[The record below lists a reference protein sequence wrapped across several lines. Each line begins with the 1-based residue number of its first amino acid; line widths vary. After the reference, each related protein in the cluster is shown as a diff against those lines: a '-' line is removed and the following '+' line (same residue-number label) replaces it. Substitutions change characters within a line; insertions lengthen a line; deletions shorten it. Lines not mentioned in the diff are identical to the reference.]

1 LKILI
6 VPFNNNLN
14 IKKSKKKT
22 MTTFKNLRLLT
33 ILFSAI
39 TIVSC
44 SNDDDAAPEEENE
57 VEVFTDVT
65 LIFTNTADPS
75 NVVRASAQDPDGTG
89 IQELQILDAIT
100 LAADTEYTLAYEILN
115 ALDPTDV
122 ENIGDEILEEDNE
135 HQFFFSFTEDV
146 FANPTG
152 NGNIDA
158 AADPINYNDQ
168 DENGNPVGLS
178 TTWTTASATSS
189 GESFT
194 VRLQHQPDVKTAT
207 SGSNDGD
214 TDFALT
220 FLMNIQ

>member
-1 LKILI
+1 M
-6 VPFNNNLN
+6 
-14 IKKSKKKT
+14 KT
-22 MTTFKNLRLLT
+22 INPFKNLQLLA
-33 ILFSAI
+33 ILFSVI
-39 TIVSC
+39 TIIGC
-44 SNDDDAAPEEENE
+44 SNDDDVAPEEENE

-65 LIFTNTADPS
+65 LVFTNTADV
-75 NVVRASAQDPDGTG
+75 NDVVTASAQDPDGTG

-100 LAADTEYTLAYEILN
+100 LAADTEYTLTYEILN
-115 ALDPTDV
+115 ALDPVDI
-122 ENIGDEILEEDNE
+122 EDIGSEILEEDNE
-135 HQFFFSFTEDV
+135 HQFFFSFTENV

-158 AADPINYNDQ
+158 AADPINYNDA

-178 TTWTTASATSS
+178 STWTTSSTASS
-189 GESFT
+189 GASFT

-220 FLMNIQ
+220 FALNIE

>member
-1 LKILI
+1 M
-6 VPFNNNLN
+6 
-14 IKKSKKKT
+14 KT
-22 MTTFKNLRLLT
+22 INPFKNLQLLA
-33 ILFSAI
+33 ILFSVI
-39 TIVSC
+39 TIIGC
-44 SNDDDAAPEEENE
+44 SNDDDVAPEEENE

-65 LIFTNTADPS
+65 LVFTNTADV
-75 NVVRASAQDPDGTG
+75 NDVVTASAQDPDGTG

-100 LAADTEYTLAYEILN
+100 LASDTEYTLTYEILN
-115 ALDPTDV
+115 ALDPADI
-122 ENIGDEILEEDNE
+122 EDIGSEILEEDNE
-135 HQFFFSFTEDV
+135 HQFFFSFTENV

-158 AADPINYNDQ
+158 AADSINYNDA

-178 TTWTTASATSS
+178 STWTTSSTASS
-189 GESFT
+189 GASFT

-220 FLMNIQ
+220 FALNIQ

>member
-1 LKILI
+1 M
-6 VPFNNNLN
+6 
-14 IKKSKKKT
+14 KT
-22 MTTFKNLRLLT
+22 INPFKNLQLLA
-33 ILFSAI
+33 ILFSVI
-39 TIVSC
+39 TIVGC
-44 SNDDDAAPEEENE
+44 SKDDDVAPEEENE

-65 LIFTNTADPS
+65 LVFTNTADV
-75 NVVRASAQDPDGTG
+75 NDVVTASAQDPDGTG

-100 LAADTEYTLAYEILN
+100 LASDTEYTLTYEILN
-115 ALDPTDV
+115 ALDPVDI
-122 ENIGDEILEEDNE
+122 EDIGSEILEEDNE
-135 HQFFFSFTEDV
+135 HQFFFSFTENV

-158 AADPINYNDQ
+158 AADPINYNDA

-178 TTWTTASATSS
+178 STWTTSSTASS
-189 GESFT
+189 GASFT

-220 FLMNIQ
+220 FALNIQ

>member
-1 LKILI
+1 M
-6 VPFNNNLN
+6 
-14 IKKSKKKT
+14 KT
-22 MTTFKNLRLLT
+22 INPFKNLQLLE
-33 ILFSAI
+33 ILFSVI
-39 TIVSC
+39 TIIGC
-44 SNDDDAAPEEENE
+44 SNDDDVAPEEENE

-65 LIFTNTADPS
+65 LVFTNTADV
-75 NVVRASAQDPDGTG
+75 NDVVTASAQDPDGTG

-100 LAADTEYTLAYEILN
+100 LAADTEYTLTYEILN
-115 ALDPTDV
+115 ALDPVDI
-122 ENIGDEILEEDNE
+122 EDIGSEILEEDNE
-135 HQFFFSFTEDV
+135 HQFFFSFTENV

-158 AADPINYNDQ
+158 AADPINYNDA

-178 TTWTTASATSS
+178 STWTTSSTASS
-189 GESFT
+189 GASFT

-220 FLMNIQ
+220 FALNIE

>member
-1 LKILI
+1 M
-6 VPFNNNLN
+6 
-14 IKKSKKKT
+14 KT
-22 MTTFKNLRLLT
+22 INPFKNLQLLA
-33 ILFSAI
+33 ILFSVI
-39 TIVSC
+39 TIIGC
-44 SNDDDAAPEEENE
+44 SNDDDVAPEEENE

-65 LIFTNTADPS
+65 LVFTNTADV
-75 NVVRASAQDPDGTG
+75 NDVVTASAQDPDGTG

-100 LAADTEYTLAYEILN
+100 LASDTEYTLTYEILN
-115 ALDPTDV
+115 ALDPADI
-122 ENIGDEILEEDNE
+122 EDIGSEILEEDNE
-135 HQFFFSFTEDV
+135 HQFFFSFTENV

-158 AADPINYNDQ
+158 AADPINYNDA

-178 TTWTTASATSS
+178 STWTTSSTASS
-189 GESFT
+189 GASFT

-220 FLMNIQ
+220 FALNIK

>member
-1 LKILI
+1 M
-6 VPFNNNLN
+6 
-14 IKKSKKKT
+14 KT
-22 MTTFKNLRLLT
+22 INPFKNLQLLA
-33 ILFSAI
+33 ILFSFI
-39 TIVSC
+39 TIIGC
-44 SNDDDAAPEEENE
+44 STEDDIAPEEENE

-65 LIFTNTADPS
+65 LIFTNMADNS
-75 NVVRASAQDPDGTG
+75 DVVRASAQDPDGTG

-100 LAADTEYTLAYEILN
+100 LAADTEYTLTYEILN
-115 ALDPTDV
+115 ALDPTDI

-135 HQFFFSFTEDV
+135 HQFFFSFTENV

-158 AADPINYNDQ
+158 TADPINYNDA

-178 TTWTTASATSS
+178 STWTTSSTASSEA
-189 GESFT
+189 SFT

-220 FLMNIQ
+220 FALNIQ

>member
-1 LKILI
+1 M
-6 VPFNNNLN
+6 
-14 IKKSKKKT
+14 KT
-22 MTTFKNLRLLT
+22 INPFKNLQLLA
-33 ILFSAI
+33 ILFSVI
-39 TIVSC
+39 SIIGC
-44 SNDDDAAPEEENE
+44 STTDDDIPEEENE
-57 VEVFTDVT
+57 IEVFTDVT
-65 LIFTNTADPS
+65 LIFTNTADNS
-75 NVVRASAQDPDGTG
+75 DVVRASAQDPDGTG

-100 LAADTEYTLAYEILN
+100 LAADTEYTLTFEILN
-115 ALDPTDV
+115 ALDPADV

-135 HQFFFSFTEDV
+135 HQFFFSFTENV

-158 AADPINYNDQ
+158 TADPINYNDQ

-178 TTWTTASATSS
+178 TNWVTASTTSS
-189 GESFT
+189 EKSFT

-220 FLMNIQ
+220 FALNIQ

>member
-1 LKILI
+1 M
-6 VPFNNNLN
+6 
-14 IKKSKKKT
+14 KT
-22 MTTFKNLRLLT
+22 INPFKNLQLLA
-33 ILFSAI
+33 ILFSVI
-39 TIVSC
+39 TIIGC
-44 SNDDDAAPEEENE
+44 STEDDIAPEEENE

-65 LIFTNTADPS
+65 LIFTNTADNS
-75 NVVRASAQDPDGTG
+75 DVVRASAQDPDGTG

-100 LAADTEYTLAYEILN
+100 LAADTEYTLTYEILN

-135 HQFFFSFTEDV
+135 HQFFFSFTENV

-152 NGNIDA
+152 NGNIDT
-158 AADPINYNDQ
+158 AADPINYNDA

-178 TTWTTASATSS
+178 SAWTTSSTASS
-189 GESFT
+189 GASFT

-220 FLMNIQ
+220 FDLSIQ

>member
-1 LKILI
+1 M
-6 VPFNNNLN
+6 
-14 IKKSKKKT
+14 KT
-22 MTTFKNLRLLT
+22 INPFKNLQLLA
-33 ILFSAI
+33 ILFSVI
-39 TIVSC
+39 TMIGC
-44 SNDDDAAPEEENE
+44 SNEDDIAPEEENE

-65 LIFTNTADPS
+65 LIFTNTADNS
-75 NVVRASAQDPDGTG
+75 DVVRASAQDPDGTG

-100 LAADTEYTLAYEILN
+100 LAADTEYTLTYEILN
-115 ALDPTDV
+115 ALDPADV
-122 ENIGDEILEEDNE
+122 EDIGNEILEEDNE
-135 HQFFFSFTEDV
+135 HQFFFSFTENV

-158 AADPINYNDQ
+158 AADPINYNDA

-178 TTWTTASATSS
+178 STWTTSSTASS
-189 GESFT
+189 GASFT

-220 FLMNIQ
+220 FALNIQ

>member
-1 LKILI
+1 M
-6 VPFNNNLN
+6 
-14 IKKSKKKT
+14 KT
-22 MTTFKNLRLLT
+22 INPFKNLQLLA
-33 ILFSAI
+33 ILFSVI
-39 TIVSC
+39 TIIGC
-44 SNDDDAAPEEENE
+44 SNDDDVAPEEENE

-65 LIFTNTADPS
+65 LVFTNTADV
-75 NVVRASAQDPDGTG
+75 NDVVTASAQDPDGTG

-100 LAADTEYTLAYEILN
+100 LAGDTEYTLTYEILN
-115 ALDPTDV
+115 ALDPADI
-122 ENIGDEILEEDNE
+122 EDIGDEILEEDNE
-135 HQFFFSFTEDV
+135 HQFFFSFTENV

-158 AADPINYNDQ
+158 AADPINYNDA

-178 TTWTTASATSS
+178 STWTTSSTASS
-189 GESFT
+189 GASFT

-220 FLMNIQ
+220 FALNIK

>member
-1 LKILI
+1 M
-6 VPFNNNLN
+6 
-14 IKKSKKKT
+14 KT
-22 MTTFKNLRLLT
+22 INPFKNLQLLA
-33 ILFSAI
+33 ILFSVI
-39 TIVSC
+39 TIVGC
-44 SNDDDAAPEEENE
+44 SKDDDVAPEEENE

-65 LIFTNTADPS
+65 LVFTNTADV
-75 NVVRASAQDPDGTG
+75 NDVVTASAQDPDGTG

-100 LAADTEYTLAYEILN
+100 LASDTEYTLTYEILN
-115 ALDPTDV
+115 ALDPADI
-122 ENIGDEILEEDNE
+122 EDIGSEILEEDNE
-135 HQFFFSFTEDV
+135 HQFFFSFTENV

-158 AADPINYNDQ
+158 AADPINYNDA

-178 TTWTTASATSS
+178 STWTTSSTASS
-189 GESFT
+189 GASFT

-220 FLMNIQ
+220 FSLNIQ

>member
-1 LKILI
+1 M
-6 VPFNNNLN
+6 
-14 IKKSKKKT
+14 KT
-22 MTTFKNLRLLT
+22 INPFKNLQLLA
-33 ILFSAI
+33 ILFSVI
-39 TIVSC
+39 TIIGC
-44 SNDDDAAPEEENE
+44 SKDDDVAPEEENE

-65 LIFTNTADPS
+65 LVFTNTADV
-75 NVVRASAQDPDGTG
+75 NDVVRASAQDPDGTG

-100 LAADTEYTLAYEILN
+100 LAGDTEYTLTYEILN
-115 ALDPTDV
+115 ALDPADI
-122 ENIGDEILEEDNE
+122 EDIGDEILEEDNE
-135 HQFFFSFTEDV
+135 HQFFFSFTENV

-158 AADPINYNDQ
+158 AADPINYNDA

-178 TTWTTASATSS
+178 STWTTSSTASS
-189 GESFT
+189 GASFT

-220 FLMNIQ
+220 FALNIK

>member
-1 LKILI
+1 M
-6 VPFNNNLN
+6 
-14 IKKSKKKT
+14 KT
-22 MTTFKNLRLLT
+22 INPFKNLQLLA
-33 ILFSAI
+33 ILFSVI
-39 TIVSC
+39 TIIGC
-44 SNDDDAAPEEENE
+44 SNDDDIAPEEENE

-65 LIFTNTADPS
+65 LVFTNTADV
-75 NVVRASAQDPDGTG
+75 NDVVTASAQDPDGTG

-100 LAADTEYTLAYEILN
+100 LAADTEYTLTYEILN
-115 ALDPTDV
+115 ALDPADI
-122 ENIGDEILEEDNE
+122 EDIGSEILEEDNE
-135 HQFFFSFTEDV
+135 HQFFFSFTENV

-158 AADPINYNDQ
+158 AADPINYNDA

-178 TTWTTASATSS
+178 STWTTSSTASS
-189 GESFT
+189 GASFT

-220 FLMNIQ
+220 FALNIK

>member
-1 LKILI
+1 M
-6 VPFNNNLN
+6 
-14 IKKSKKKT
+14 KT
-22 MTTFKNLRLLT
+22 INPFKNLQLLA
-33 ILFSAI
+33 ILFSVI
-39 TIVSC
+39 IIIGC
-44 SNDDDAAPEEENE
+44 SNDDDVAPEEENE

-65 LIFTNTADPS
+65 LVFTNTADV
-75 NVVRASAQDPDGTG
+75 NDVVTASAQDPDGTG

-100 LAADTEYTLAYEILN
+100 LAADTEYKLTYEILN
-115 ALDPTDV
+115 ALDPADI
-122 ENIGDEILEEDNE
+122 EDIGSEILEEDNE
-135 HQFFFSFTEDV
+135 HQFFFSFTENV

-158 AADPINYNDQ
+158 AADPINYNDA

-178 TTWTTASATSS
+178 ITWTTSSTASS
-189 GESFT
+189 GASFT

-220 FLMNIQ
+220 FALNIE

>member
-1 LKILI
+1 M
-6 VPFNNNLN
+6 
-14 IKKSKKKT
+14 KT
-22 MTTFKNLRLLT
+22 INPFKNLQLLA
-33 ILFSAI
+33 ILFSVI
-39 TIVSC
+39 TIIGC
-44 SNDDDAAPEEENE
+44 SNDDDVAPEEENE

-65 LIFTNTADPS
+65 LIFTNTTDNS
-75 NVVRASAQDPDGTG
+75 DVVRASAQDPDGTG

-100 LAADTEYTLAYEILN
+100 LAADTEYTLTYEILN
-115 ALDPTDV
+115 ALDPSDV

-135 HQFFFSFTEDV
+135 HQFFFSFTENV

-158 AADPINYNDQ
+158 AADPINYNDA

-178 TTWTTASATSS
+178 STWTTSSTASS
-189 GESFT
+189 GASFT

-220 FLMNIQ
+220 FALNIK

>member
-1 LKILI
+1 M
-6 VPFNNNLN
+6 
-14 IKKSKKKT
+14 KT
-22 MTTFKNLRLLT
+22 INPFKNLQLLA
-33 ILFSAI
+33 ILFSVI
-39 TIVSC
+39 TIIGC
-44 SNDDDAAPEEENE
+44 SNDDDVAPEEENE

-65 LIFTNTADPS
+65 LVFTNTADV
-75 NVVRASAQDPDGTG
+75 NDVVTASAQDPDGTG

-100 LAADTEYTLAYEILN
+100 LAADTEYTLTYEILN
-115 ALDPTDV
+115 ALDPADI
-122 ENIGDEILEEDNE
+122 EDIGSEILEEDNE
-135 HQFFFSFTEDV
+135 HQFFFSFTENV

-158 AADPINYNDQ
+158 AADPINYNDA

-178 TTWTTASATSS
+178 STWTTSSTASS
-189 GESFT
+189 GASFT

-220 FLMNIQ
+220 FALNIE

>member
-1 LKILI
+1 M
-6 VPFNNNLN
+6 
-14 IKKSKKKT
+14 KT
-22 MTTFKNLRLLT
+22 INPFKNLQLLA
-33 ILFSAI
+33 ILFTVI
-39 TIVSC
+39 TIIGC
-44 SNDDDAAPEEENE
+44 SKDDDVAPEEENE

-65 LIFTNTADPS
+65 LVFTNTADV
-75 NVVRASAQDPDGTG
+75 NDVVTASAQDPDGTG

-100 LAADTEYTLAYEILN
+100 LAADTEYTLTYEILN
-115 ALDPTDV
+115 ALDPADI
-122 ENIGDEILEEDNE
+122 EDIGSEILEEDNE
-135 HQFFFSFTEDV
+135 HQFFFSFTENV

-158 AADPINYNDQ
+158 AADPINYNDA

-178 TTWTTASATSS
+178 STWTTSSTASS
-189 GESFT
+189 GASFT

-220 FLMNIQ
+220 FALNIK

>member
-1 LKILI
+1 M
-6 VPFNNNLN
+6 
-14 IKKSKKKT
+14 KT
-22 MTTFKNLRLLT
+22 INPFKNLQLLA
-33 ILFSAI
+33 ILFSVI
-39 TIVSC
+39 TIIGC
-44 SNDDDAAPEEENE
+44 SNDDDVAPEEENE

-65 LIFTNTADPS
+65 LVFTNTADV
-75 NVVRASAQDPDGTG
+75 NDVVRASAQDPDGTG

-100 LAADTEYTLAYEILN
+100 LAADTEYTLTYEILN
-115 ALDPTDV
+115 ALDPTDI

-135 HQFFFSFTEDV
+135 HQFFFSFTENV

-158 AADPINYNDQ
+158 AADPINYNDA

-178 TTWTTASATSS
+178 STWTTSSTASS
-189 GESFT
+189 GASFT
-194 VRLQHQPDVKTAT
+194 VRLQHQPDVKTAS

-220 FLMNIQ
+220 FALNIQ

>member
-1 LKILI
+1 M
-6 VPFNNNLN
+6 
-14 IKKSKKKT
+14 KT
-22 MTTFKNLRLLT
+22 INPFKNLQLLA
-33 ILFSAI
+33 ILFSVI
-39 TIVSC
+39 TMIGC
-44 SNDDDAAPEEENE
+44 SNEDDIAPEEENE

-65 LIFTNTADPS
+65 LIFTNTADNS
-75 NVVRASAQDPDGTG
+75 DVVRASAQDPDGTG

-100 LAADTEYTLAYEILN
+100 LAADTEYTLTYEILN

-122 ENIGDEILEEDNE
+122 EDIGNEILEEDNE
-135 HQFFFSFTEDV
+135 HQFFFSFTENV

-158 AADPINYNDQ
+158 AADPINYNDA

-178 TTWTTASATSS
+178 STWTTSSTASS
-189 GESFT
+189 GASFT

-220 FLMNIQ
+220 FALNIQ

>member
-1 LKILI
+1 M
-6 VPFNNNLN
+6 
-14 IKKSKKKT
+14 KT
-22 MTTFKNLRLLT
+22 INPFKNLQLLA
-33 ILFSAI
+33 ILFSVI
-39 TIVSC
+39 TIIGC
-44 SNDDDAAPEEENE
+44 STEDDIAPEEENE

-65 LIFTNTADPS
+65 LIFTNTADNS
-75 NVVRASAQDPDGTG
+75 DVVRASAQDPDGTG

-100 LAADTEYTLAYEILN
+100 LAADTEYTLTYEILN

-135 HQFFFSFTEDV
+135 HQFFFSFTENV

-152 NGNIDA
+152 NGNIDT
-158 AADPINYNDQ
+158 AADPINYNDA

-178 TTWTTASATSS
+178 SAWTTSSTASS
-189 GESFT
+189 GASFT

-220 FLMNIQ
+220 FDLNIQ

>member
-1 LKILI
+1 M
-6 VPFNNNLN
+6 
-14 IKKSKKKT
+14 KT
-22 MTTFKNLRLLT
+22 INPFKNLQLLA
-33 ILFSAI
+33 ILFSVI
-39 TIVSC
+39 IIIGC
-44 SNDDDAAPEEENE
+44 SKDDDVAPEEENE

-65 LIFTNTADPS
+65 LVFTNTADV
-75 NVVRASAQDPDGTG
+75 NDVVTASAQDPDGTG

-100 LAADTEYTLAYEILN
+100 LAADTEYTLTYEILN
-115 ALDPTDV
+115 ALDPADI
-122 ENIGDEILEEDNE
+122 EDIGSEILEEDNE
-135 HQFFFSFTEDV
+135 HQFFFSFTENV

-158 AADPINYNDQ
+158 AADPINYNDA

-178 TTWTTASATSS
+178 STWTTSSTASS
-189 GESFT
+189 GASFT

-220 FLMNIQ
+220 FALNIE